1 MEKVILSFALICG
14 AWSGF
19 SLYHA
24 LERGFPKGME
34 KLGESLPVE
43 GSILFTVLGAIIFLF
58 AGSLCAEWG
67 GSKLREAVHYC
78 SRIPMNELAA
88 SAAGLTGGLL
98 LSLLLYP
105 AMIWLGKAG
114 QLLQVPATLAFGYL
128 GLRIGLEKKRS

>member
-43 GSILFTVLGAIIFLF
+43 GSILFTVLGAIIFFVCGVFMRGMGRFKTAGGGSLLF
-58 AGSLCAEWG
+58 AYS
-67 GSKLREAVHYC
+67 
-78 SRIPMNELAA
+78 NE
-88 SAAGLTGGLL
+88 
-98 LSLLLYP
+98 
-105 AMIWLGKAG
+105 
-114 QLLQVPATLAFGYL
+114 
-128 GLRIGLEKKRS
+128 

>member
-43 GSILFTVLGAIIFLF
+43 GSILFTVLGAIIF
-58 AGSLCAEWG
+58 C
-67 GSKLREAVHYC
+67 LR
-78 SRIPMNELAA
+78 
-88 SAAGLTGGLL
+88 GLYARNGEVQNCGRRFTTVRVF
-98 LSLLLYP
+98 
-105 AMIWLGKAG
+105 
-114 QLLQVPATLAFGYL
+114 Q
-128 GLRIGLEKKRS
+128 